1 MLKLRLSGLSCGVC
15 GNFRIPMPFPRGYSN
30 SASSITLSSID
41 VKPKVPLYL
50 RPPSFYAS
58 LSELAKWHKWAKN
71 LASSV
76 GSTFVNLD
84 NGPDSTLLRRELNWL
99 LQDLIEL
106 QHHSKI
112 LPRLESGNNENLDVS
127 VALRA
132 PLEEM
137 YCVWRQRIEERRP
150 FQYVV
155 GCEHWRDLV
164 LSVQEGVLIPRPE
177 TEMIIDLVEDV
188 ALNNAPELA
197 QGVWADLGTGS
208 GAIAIATAR
217 ALRSHADDD
226 ARGKVIATDLSPV
239 AVAVATSNVQ
249 RYGLEDVV
257 EVRKG
262 SWFEPLKDVQG
273 ELAGVLSNPPY
284 IPSGDISGLQAE
296 VGQHEPI
303 IALDGGTS
311 GTNDLLHLIDG
322 VASMLKPGGFF
333 AFETNGEKQCRFL
346 VDYIQNEKAGRFCD
360 INIVSDFAGNKEKMS
375 QSPLPG
381 MEFSLSSLI
390 DVHGL
395 TMMRPNINDS
405 DFQAINQLVLKA
417 TLR

>member
-1 MLKLRLSGLSCGVC
+1 MWKLRSSGLSCGVC
-15 GNFRIPMPFPRGYSN
+15 ANFQIPFPRCFMN
-30 SASSITLSSID
+30 SITTSSID

-50 RPPSFYAS
+50 RPPSFSAS
-58 LSELAKWHKWAKN
+58 LSELTKWHKWAKN

-76 GSTFVNLD
+76 GSSFINLD

-106 QHHSKI
+106 QYRSVI
-112 LPRLESGNNENLDVS
+112 LSRLESGNNENPDVS

-137 YCVWRQRIEERRP
+137 YCVWRQRIEKRRP

-177 TEMIIDLVEDV
+177 TEVIIDLVEGV

-197 QGVWADLGTGS
+197 QGFWADLGTGS

-217 ALRSHADDD
+217 ALATH
-226 ARGKVIATDLSPV
+226 ARGDACGRVIATDLSSV

-249 RYGLEDVV
+249 RYGLQDVV

-273 ELAGVLSNPPY
+273 KLAGVLSNPPY

-303 IALDGGTS
+303 LALDGGIS

-333 AFETNGEKQCRFL
+333 AFETNGEQQCKFL
-346 VDYIQNEKAGRFCD
+346 VEYIENEKPGSFRD
-360 INIVSDFAGNKEKMS
+360 MNIVSDFAGIQRFVM
-375 QSPLPG
+375 G
-381 MEFSLSSLI
+381 F
-390 DVHGL
+390 
-395 TMMRPNINDS
+395 R
-405 DFQAINQLVLKA
+405 
-417 TLR
+417 R